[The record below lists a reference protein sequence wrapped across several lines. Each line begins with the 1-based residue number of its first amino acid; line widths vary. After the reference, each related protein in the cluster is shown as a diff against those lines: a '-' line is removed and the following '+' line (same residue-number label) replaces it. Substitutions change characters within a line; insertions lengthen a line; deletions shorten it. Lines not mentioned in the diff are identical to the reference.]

1 VRPSFRRKL
10 SKIRSISLLLLP
22 HHLQKGRQACN
33 APLLNKERIE
43 KDVLDHIQDQILSEK
58 NVRKYTELVI
68 EQARSA
74 TAEPS
79 PEENVAKLAIADVE
93 ARIRRWEEALERG
106 LLSLED
112 SAHRIK
118 ELRAERE
125 ALLKNKVELEKKS
138 RSAATVRPI
147 PTRLMNDYIREMQ
160 IRLRDKKI
168 GYKKEFLRELLQEV
182 RIRDNLVT
190 LSYKLPITARTP
202 PAGGKIPQKEEFF
215 TLYQMVEL
223 QFNLVDLQPTGGPLP
238 KPPIS
243 PSHQPSSPAM
253 KR

>member
-1 VRPSFRRKL
+1 
-10 SKIRSISLLLLP
+10 
-22 HHLQKGRQACN
+22 
-33 APLLNKERIE
+33 
-43 KDVLDHIQDQILSEK
+43 
-58 NVRKYTELVI
+58 
-68 EQARSA
+68 
-74 TAEPS
+74 
-79 PEENVAKLAIADVE
+79 
-93 ARIRRWEEALERG
+93 
-106 LLSLED
+106 
-112 SAHRIK
+112 
-118 ELRAERE
+118 
-125 ALLKNKVELEKKS
+125 
-138 RSAATVRPI
+138 
-147 PTRLMNDYIREMQ
+147 MNDYIREMQ

-223 QFNLVDLQPTGGPLP
+223 QFNLVDLPPTGGPLP

-243 PSHQPSSPAM
+243 LGHQPSSPAM